1 MFMLWTLDYF
11 LQSPW
16 ERRSRRESIYMHNQN
31 MIIDDKKTINW
42 NLRKIKI
49 NELKDAY
56 FYGEWYL

>member
-1 MFMLWTLDYF
+1 MGMLMLWTLDYF

-49 NELKDAY
+49 NELKDA
-56 FYGEWYL
+56 

>member
-1 MFMLWTLDYF
+1 MLMLWTLDYF

-16 ERRSRRESIYMHNQN
+16 ERRSRRESIYTHNQN

-49 NELKDAY
+49 NELKDA
-56 FYGEWYL
+56 